1 VDFTESEFSEAI
13 FDDCDLAGALFDQT
27 NVSKADFRSAF
38 NYLIHPSIN
47 QIKKARFSQD
57 GLAGLLQGFD
67 ISIT

>member
-1 VDFTESEFSEAI
+1 VDFTESDFSEAI

-27 NVSKADFRSAF
+27 NLSKADFRSAF
-38 NYLIHPSIN
+38 NFIIHPSIN
-47 QIKKARFSQD
+47 QIKKAKFSQN